1 MTFEKRCQIF
11 ICKIFC
17 GKAVA
22 TSHNERFQIV
32 TQHMKSTHVR
42 FNSGCV
48 SALVLFVKQWYN
60 VFQDTYKDDFHPM
73 NTVQERIINMVR
85 YLNTE
90 RNHGGSS
97 GAIWSKRK
105 IDPRIILW
113 LKYKNIFMTLFLYF
127 SSHHTFW
134 HPILTYP
141 N

>member
-22 TSHNERFQIV
+22 TSHNGRFQIV
-32 TQHMKSTHVR
+32 MQHMKNTHVR

-48 SALVLFVKQWYN
+48 SALVLFVKKWYN

-97 GAIWSKRK
+97 GAI
-105 IDPRIILW
+105 
-113 LKYKNIFMTLFLYF
+113 
-127 SSHHTFW
+127 
-134 HPILTYP
+134 
-141 N
+141 